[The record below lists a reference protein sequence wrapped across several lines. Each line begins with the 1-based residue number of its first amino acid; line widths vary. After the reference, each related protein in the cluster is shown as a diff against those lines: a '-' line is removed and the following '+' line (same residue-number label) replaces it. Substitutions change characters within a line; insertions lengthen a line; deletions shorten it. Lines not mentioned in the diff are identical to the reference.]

1 MNFAGDRVAQKER
14 VPVLGWKLRRVVDG
28 RATDACGSMV
38 VIDHF
43 RDKAER
49 VFPGSRPR
57 GTEISST
64 PQKHV
69 YRHGMAVRIVDV
81 AEGIEGNAEWID
93 LTPRELLEAR
103 TISAQTIGVP

>member
-1 MNFAGDRVAQKER
+1 MNFAGDRVAQKKR
-14 VPVLGWKLRRVVDG
+14 VPVLGGKLRRVVDG
-28 RATDACGSMV
+28 RAADTCGSMV

-49 VFPGSRPR
+49 VLPRFRPR
-57 GTEISST
+57 GTEVGSAT
-64 PQKHV
+64 QQHV
-69 YRHGMAVRIVDV
+69 HRHGMAVRIVDV

-93 LTPRELLEAR
+93 LTPSELLEAR